1 MTTIYITRPAVRR
14 LRSGGRGSTRG
25 ATLATALAALL
36 TIAAAAPLA
45 ALPAGAVLGREALA
59 TLSAGGDLRAAA
71 GGRGAA
77 PSLTPDHPAAR
88 ALRDE
93 LASEAPDVVVE
104 ALFLW
109 RKPRAAS
116 PAAELL
122 ETYNVLRAIGTL
134 QGIEYYS
141 ASRKA
146 MRLFYE
152 YSSLVDG
159 PETKRPTPDRRLEAL
174 PRAETLYARQKDLS
188 FGDNIYRYD
197 FTSGADYIASL
208 STNLTTMRYGIVPVA
223 APEALKVRSLAILV
237 DEGVVF
243 YAVSSA
249 KAAVVPGVRA
259 KLESSFGNRAEAV
272 YDWFAAKAEAAW
284 RRLP

>member
-1 MTTIYITRPAVRR
+1 MKTKSTIRATVRR
-14 LRSGGRGSTRG
+14 LRLDGFAAAR
-25 ATLATALAALL
+25 AAALAALVC
-36 TIAAAAPLA
+36 TAAAAPLA
-45 ALPAGAVLGREALA
+45 ALPAGAILGREALA
-59 TLSAGGDLRAAA
+59 ALSAGGDLRAASS
-71 GGRGAA
+71 GRGAA
-77 PSLTPDHPAAR
+77 PSLAPDHPAAR

-93 LASEAPDVVVE
+93 LAREAPDVIVE

-109 RKPRAAS
+109 RKPRAAA

-122 ETYNVLRAIGTL
+122 ETYNVLRAIGSL

-152 YSSLVDG
+152 YSSLIDG
-159 PETKRPTPDRRLEAL
+159 PETKAPTADRRLAAL

-188 FGDNIYRYD
+188 FGDNLYRYD
-197 FTSGADYIASL
+197 FTSGPDYIASL
-208 STNLTTMRYGIVPVA
+208 SANLTTMRYGIVPVA

-237 DEGVVF
+237 DEGIVF
-243 YAVSSA
+243 YAISSA

-259 KLESSFGNRAEAV
+259 KLESSFGNRAQAI
-272 YDWFAAKAEAAW
+272 YDWFAAKADAAW
-284 RRLP
+284 RALP

>member
-1 MTTIYITRPAVRR
+1 MTTSSKKRSGVRR
-14 LRSGGRGSTRG
+14 RRLGGRTAIRG
-25 ATLATALAALL
+25 AAPATALAALL
-36 TIAAAAPLA
+36 LAAAAAPLA

-59 TLSAGGDLRAAA
+59 TLSAGGELRAASS
-71 GGRGAA
+71 GRAAA
-77 PSLTPDHPAAR
+77 PSLAPDHPAAR

-93 LASEAPDVVVE
+93 LTREAPDVVVE

-109 RKPRAAS
+109 RKPRAAAPS
-116 PAAELL
+116 AELL
-122 ETYNVLRAIGTL
+122 EAYNVLRAIGTL

-152 YSSLVDG
+152 YSSLIDG
-159 PETKRPTPDRRLEAL
+159 PETKAPTPDRRLDAL

-188 FGDNIYRYD
+188 FGDNLYRYD

-223 APEALKVRSLAILV
+223 APEALRVRSLAILV
-237 DEGVVF
+237 DEGIVF

>member
-1 MTTIYITRPAVRR
+1 MRSTIRR
-14 LRSGGRGSTRG
+14 FG
-25 ATLATALAALL
+25 ARAAARATALAALL
-36 TIAAAAPLA
+36 LAAAAPLA
-45 ALPAGAVLGREALA
+45 ALPAGAILGREALA
-59 TLSAGGDLRAAA
+59 TLSAGGELRAASS
-71 GGRGAA
+71 GRNAA
-77 PSLTPDHPAAR
+77 PSLAPNHPAAR

-93 LASEAPDVVVE
+93 LAREAPDVVVE

-109 RKPRAAS
+109 PKPRAAD

-141 ASRKA
+141 ASRRA

-152 YSSLVDG
+152 YSSLIDG
-159 PETKRPTPDRRLEAL
+159 PETKAPTPDRRLEAL

-197 FTSGADYIASL
+197 FTSGPDYIASI

-223 APEALKVRSLAILV
+223 APGALKVRSLAILV

-249 KAAVVPGVRA
+249 KVAIVPGVRA
-259 KLESSFGNRAEAV
+259 RLENSFGNRAEAV
-272 YDWFAAKAEAAW
+272 YDWFAANAVAAW